1 MSYRLP
7 AIAAALAAAVLLGGC
22 HSVKALIPPTL
33 LPPAE
38 DTAAALK
45 LSKQQLQQASPCCS
59 SFADFSYQ
67 NMLPW
72 QPQKFTLGS
81 GSMVANLN
89 NAHSYF
95 LAFRL
100 PDSAKLPYRIVL
112 KSELNGRWLH
122 SSYLFAPTVVLLDAG
137 FQPISTDDI
146 NLCEH
151 MGWGN
156 ETTGAFGSLEVNSDK
171 ARYLLVYS
179 SAAQQ
184 SGKTYWEQSPQAF
197 STTASTPTT
206 VQVDNTNSFSVPHG
220 PDGTVWVGMM
230 NKTYAKAVDSAICKK
245 PAPGDGVLNTLRAT
259 LPLPWSSTSSNS
271 GSKDNS
277 SGSSTS
283 GTSGSGSTGS
293 NSRATNNTTNTQ

>member
-1 MSYRLP
+1 
-7 AIAAALAAAVLLGGC
+7 
-22 HSVKALIPPTL
+22 VKALIPPTL

-45 LSKQQLQQASPCCS
+45 LAKQQLQQASPCCS

-100 PDSAKLPYRIVL
+100 PDNAKLPYRIAL

-122 SSYLFAPTVVLLDAG
+122 SSYLFAPTIVLLDAG
-137 FQPISTDDI
+137 FQPIGTNDI

-156 ETTGAFGSLEVNSDK
+156 ETTGAFGSVEVSNDK
-171 ARYLLVYS
+171 ARYVLVYS

-184 SGKTYWEQSPQAF
+184 SGKTYWEQSPTAF

-206 VQVDNTNSFSVPHG
+206 VQLDNTASFSVPHG
-220 PDGTVWVGMM
+220 PDGTIWVGMM
-230 NKTYAKAVDSAICKK
+230 NKTYAKAVDNAICKK

-259 LPLPWSSTSSNS
+259 LPTPWSSTSSS
-271 GSKDNS
+271 G
-277 SGSSTS
+277 G
-283 GTSGSGSTGS
+283 SGSGGGNTNSSSSGNNNTDTDTSNKTGS
-293 NSRATNNTTNTQ
+293 NNIQ